1 MTEWKYSEDTS
12 KKSTSII
19 ELNYI
24 NTERKA
30 KYIKTF
36 FNGITGEKFVRNDV
50 QILRYKRNIQIK
62 EFFRKYGSNI
72 DYTMIEIGID
82 FKTTN
87 RVADILLKIK
97 RNLNKIGIKPNGYF
111 WLVDKGDLFG
121 NMHFHL
127 IVAVDKI
134 DLKGKQL
141 PKELKLT
148 FKEKKVYSS
157 FVRNKPKMME
167 YLIKKK
173 IYYIGKRRR
182 VFGKSSF
189 FYKKNNQITKNNTIK
204 HKQPQ
209 QIRNK

>member
-19 ELNYI
+19 ELNCI

-36 FNGITGEKFVRNDV
+36 FNCITGEKFERNDV
-50 QILRYKRNIQIK
+50 QILKFKRNIQIK
-62 EFFRKYGSNI
+62 EFFRKYSSNS

-87 RVADILLKIK
+87 RVADVLLKLK
-97 RNLNKIGIKPNGYF
+97 RNLNKIGLKPLEYF
-111 WLVDKGDLFG
+111 WIVDRGTVFG
-121 NMHFHL
+121 SMHFHL

-141 PKELKLT
+141 PKELKIN
-148 FKEKKVYSS
+148 FKEKKIHSS
-157 FVRNKPKMME
+157 FVKNKPKMME
-167 YLIKKK
+167 YLMKKK
-173 IYYIGKRRR
+173 IFYIGKRKR
-182 VFGKSSF
+182 VYGKSRE
-189 FYKKNNQITKNNTIK
+189 KKQIEKN
-204 HKQPQ
+204 
-209 QIRNK
+209 